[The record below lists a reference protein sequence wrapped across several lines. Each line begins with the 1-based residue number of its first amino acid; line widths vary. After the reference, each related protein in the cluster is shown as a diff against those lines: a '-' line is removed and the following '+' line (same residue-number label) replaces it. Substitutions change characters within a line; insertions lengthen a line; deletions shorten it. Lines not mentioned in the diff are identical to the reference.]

1 MIAKMGLMAFGK
13 AFNSRVR
20 RVNAEDAEKTNL
32 LCSAVVSPPS
42 ENLAKPLRPLRF
54 NFLNFGQWQSAMHH
68 QFKSAAESHN
78 PRGL

>member
-1 MIAKMGLMAFGK
+1 MIAKMRLMAFGK
-13 AFNSRVR
+13 AFNRRVR

-32 LCSAVVSPPS
+32 LCGREPLS

-54 NFLNFGQWQSAMHH
+54 NFLKFGQWQSAMHH
-68 QFKSAAESHN
+68 QFKSAAKSHN